1 MDKINS
7 QEVLKLKESVADAIL
22 MRIFGGKLAN
32 DNAELPV
39 RTSFFNNDPSDY
51 NIIDAHYQKLK
62 EELCNEIFEKLVAD
76 KVNTEIEDMAVRA
89 AYLADLKQKIGEQA
103 VESIAVRLRD
113 RGVSVRNIADIV
125 NMSEEELKA
134 IFDK

>member
-62 EELCNEIFEKLVAD
+62 EELCNEIFEKLVVD

-125 NMSEEELKA
+125 NMSEEELKKF
-134 IFDK
+134 FDK

>member
-125 NMSEEELKA
+125 NMSEDELKE

>member
-22 MRIFGGKLAN
+22 MCIFGGKLAN

-125 NMSEEELKA
+125 NMSEEELKE

>member
-7 QEVLKLKESVADAIL
+7 QEVLKLKESVADDIL

-39 RTSFFNNDPSDY
+39 RTSYFNNDPSDY

-125 NMSEEELKA
+125 NMTEEELKEL
-134 IFDK
+134 FDK

>member
-113 RGVSVRNIADIV
+113 KGVSVRNIADIV
-125 NMSEEELKA
+125 NMSEEELKEL
-134 IFDK
+134 FDK

>member
-7 QEVLKLKESVADAIL
+7 QEVLKLKESVADTIL

-125 NMSEEELKA
+125 NMSEEELKKL
-134 IFDK
+134 FDK

>member
-7 QEVLKLKESVADAIL
+7 QEVLTLKESVADAIL

-125 NMSEEELKA
+125 NMSEEELKKL
-134 IFDK
+134 FDK

>member
-7 QEVLKLKESVADAIL
+7 QEVLTLKESVADAIL

-76 KVNTEIEDMAVRA
+76 KVNTESEDMDVRA
-89 AYLADLKQKIGEQA
+89 AYLADLKHKIGAQA

-125 NMSEEELKA
+125 NMSEEELKKL
-134 IFDK
+134 FDK

>member
-1 MDKINS
+1 
-7 QEVLKLKESVADAIL
+7 

>member
-7 QEVLKLKESVADAIL
+7 QEVLKLKESVADDIL

-51 NIIDAHYQKLK
+51 NIMDAHYQKLK

-125 NMSEEELKA
+125 NMSEEELKEL
-134 IFDK
+134 FDK

>member
-32 DNAELPV
+32 DNAEFPV

-89 AYLADLKQKIGEQA
+89 AYLADLKQKIGEHA

-125 NMSEEELKA
+125 NMSEDELKKL
-134 IFDK
+134 FDK

>member
-22 MRIFGGKLAN
+22 MRIFSGKLAN

-39 RTSFFNNDPSDY
+39 RTSFFNNDSSDY

-125 NMSEEELKA
+125 NMSEEELKKL
-134 IFDK
+134 FDK

>member
-7 QEVLKLKESVADAIL
+7 QEVLKLKESVADTIL

-89 AYLADLKQKIGEQA
+89 AYFADLKQKIGEQA

-125 NMSEEELKA
+125 NMSEEELKE

>member
-62 EELCNEIFEKLVAD
+62 EELCNEIFETLVAD

-125 NMSEEELKA
+125 NMSEEELKKL
-134 IFDK
+134 FDK

>member
-39 RTSFFNNDPSDY
+39 RTSFFNNDPSEY

>member
-51 NIIDAHYQKLK
+51 NIIDVHYQKLK

-125 NMSEEELKA
+125 NMSEEELKEL
-134 IFDK
+134 FDK

>member
-89 AYLADLKQKIGEQA
+89 AYLADLKQRIGEQA

-125 NMSEEELKA
+125 NMSEEELKKF
-134 IFDK
+134 FDK

>member
-39 RTSFFNNDPSDY
+39 RTSFLNNDTSDY

-89 AYLADLKQKIGEQA
+89 AYLADLKRKIGEQA

-125 NMSEEELKA
+125 NMSEEELKE

>member
-1 MDKINS
+1 MDKIDS

-113 RGVSVRNIADIV
+113 RGVNVRNIADIV
-125 NMSEEELKA
+125 NMSEEELKEL
-134 IFDK
+134 FDK

>member
-76 KVNTEIEDMAVRA
+76 KVNTELEDMAVRA

-125 NMSEEELKA
+125 NMSEEELKKF
-134 IFDK
+134 FDK

>member
-7 QEVLKLKESVADAIL
+7 QEVLKLKESVADDIL

-125 NMSEEELKA
+125 NMSEEELKKL
-134 IFDK
+134 FDK

>member
-89 AYLADLKQKIGEQA
+89 AYFADLKQKIGEQA

-125 NMSEEELKA
+125 NMSEEELKKF
-134 IFDK
+134 FDK

>member
-125 NMSEEELKA
+125 NMSEEELKK

>member
-125 NMSEEELKA
+125 NMSEEELKRL
-134 IFDK
+134 FDK

>member
-113 RGVSVRNIADIV
+113 RGLSVRNIADIV
-125 NMSEEELKA
+125 NMSEEELKKL
-134 IFDK
+134 FDK

>member
-1 MDKINS
+1 MEKINS

-39 RTSFFNNDPSDY
+39 RTSYFNNDPSDY

>member
-39 RTSFFNNDPSDY
+39 RTSFFNNDTSDY

-103 VESIAVRLRD
+103 VESIAMRLRD
-113 RGVSVRNIADIV
+113 RGMSVRNIADIV
-125 NMSEEELKA
+125 NMSEEELKE

>member
-7 QEVLKLKESVADAIL
+7 QEVLKLKESVADDIL

-39 RTSFFNNDPSDY
+39 RTSYFNNDPSDY

-113 RGVSVRNIADIV
+113 KGVSVRNIADIV
-125 NMSEEELKA
+125 NMSEEELKEL
-134 IFDK
+134 FDK

>member
-39 RTSFFNNDPSDY
+39 RTSFFNNNPSDY

-125 NMSEEELKA
+125 NMSEEELKKL
-134 IFDK
+134 FDK

>member
-39 RTSFFNNDPSDY
+39 RTSYFNNDPSDY

-125 NMSEEELKA
+125 NMSEEELKKL
-134 IFDK
+134 FDK

>member
-7 QEVLKLKESVADAIL
+7 QEVLTLKESVADAIL

-39 RTSFFNNDPSDY
+39 RTSFFNNDPRDY
-51 NIIDAHYQKLK
+51 NIIDAHYQKLR

-76 KVNTEIEDMAVRA
+76 KVNTEIEDMEVRA

-125 NMSEEELKA
+125 NMSEEELKKL
-134 IFDK
+134 FDK

>member
-113 RGVSVRNIADIV
+113 RGVSVRNIADIEYV
-125 NMSEEELKA
+125 GGRAQEA
-134 IFDK
+134 F

>member
-1 MDKINS
+1 MEKINS
-7 QEVLKLKESVADAIL
+7 QEVLKLKESVADDIL

>member
-32 DNAELPV
+32 DNAELLV

-51 NIIDAHYQKLK
+51 NIIDVHYQKLK

-89 AYLADLKQKIGEQA
+89 AYLADLKQKIGDQA

-125 NMSEEELKA
+125 NMSEEELKK

>member
-39 RTSFFNNDPSDY
+39 RISFFNNDPSDY

-125 NMSEEELKA
+125 NMSEEDLKKL
-134 IFDK
+134 FDK

>member
-62 EELCNEIFEKLVAD
+62 EELCNEIFEKLVTD

-125 NMSEEELKA
+125 NMSEEELKKL
-134 IFDK
+134 FDK

>member
-39 RTSFFNNDPSDY
+39 RTSFFNNDHSDY

-125 NMSEEELKA
+125 NMSEEELKEL
-134 IFDK
+134 FDK

>member
-39 RTSFFNNDPSDY
+39 RTSFFNNDSSDY

-125 NMSEEELKA
+125 NMSEEELKKL
-134 IFDK
+134 FDK

>member
-125 NMSEEELKA
+125 NMSEEELKKL
-134 IFDK
+134 FDK

>member
-1 MDKINS
+1 MDIINS

-125 NMSEEELKA
+125 NMSEEELKKL
-134 IFDK
+134 FDK